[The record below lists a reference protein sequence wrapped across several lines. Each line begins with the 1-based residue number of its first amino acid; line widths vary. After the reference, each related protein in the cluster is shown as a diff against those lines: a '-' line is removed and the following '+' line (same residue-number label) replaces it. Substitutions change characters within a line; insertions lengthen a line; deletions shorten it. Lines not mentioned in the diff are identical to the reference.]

1 MKLSSVDLFRQ
12 IPKDLTQSTSQG
24 VVLSMLAYLL
34 LTTLLVMETTSFL
47 RGTVES
53 SVMMDSS
60 PDAPVPL
67 SLHMTVPALPCELLA
82 VSLWDQSSGQKLPL
96 VGDVHKTMVAGPQG
110 EKVLGTWDDSDP
122 QFANN
127 RAAVLGEG
135 AVAPR
140 AGLDEAE
147 LLTSGAFQHSLEAN
161 EWSFVNFHTPWCSW
175 CRKLSPTWEA
185 FALTVHEK
193 DIRVKVYKV
202 DCERE
207 ATLCRSQAI
216 GGYPTLRIYK
226 RAVPVLPEF
235 RGKRTVGDLL
245 QWMETVTKEHAHRGA
260 AELRALQKQEGCILV
275 ASLQVSRAPG
285 NLVITAQSAAHDVD
299 AAATNV
305 THFIHHLSFGT
316 PLQPSVRRRLPP
328 SILRHL
334 APMDDR
340 WFVSS
345 SAHQSH
351 DHYAKV
357 VSSHYRMGSS
367 SLWGGGDTTGYQMT
381 SASMRYGSAPKVPEV
396 RLAYDMS
403 PTAVLVTHGGRRWYE
418 FLTSV
423 VAIVGGAY
431 TVLGLVDSAIFSVRK
446 TVKERQGKLS

>member
-1 MKLSSVDLFRQ
+1 MKLSSVDMFRQ
-12 IPKDLTQSTSQG
+12 IPKDLTQSSTQG
-24 VVLSMLAYLL
+24 VVLSVLAYLL
-34 LTTLLVMETTSFL
+34 LTTLLMLETSSFL

-53 SVMMDSS
+53 SVMMDLS
-60 PDAPVPL
+60 PDVPIPL
-67 SLHMTVPALPCELLA
+67 SLHMTFPSLPCELLT
-82 VSLWDQSSGQKLPL
+82 VGLWDQSSGQKLPL
-96 VGDVHKTMVAGPQG
+96 VGDVHKTMVAGPRG

-122 QFANN
+122 HFANN
-127 RAAVLGEG
+127 RAAVEGEG
-135 AVAPR
+135 AVRPHP
-140 AGLDEAE
+140 GLDEAE
-147 LLTSGAFQHSLEAN
+147 HLSSKSFEGTLEGN
-161 EWSFVNFHTPWCSW
+161 DWSFINFHTPWCSW

-207 ATLCRSQAI
+207 ITLCRAQAI

-226 RAVPVLPEF
+226 KAVPMLPEF

-245 QWMETVTKEHAHRGA
+245 QWMETVTNEHAHRSA
-260 AELRALQKQEGCILV
+260 AELRALQKHEGCILV
-275 ASLQVSRAPG
+275 ASLKVSRAPG
-285 NLVITAQSAAHDVD
+285 NLVVTAESPAHDVD

-305 THFIHHLSFGT
+305 SHFVHHLSFGP
-316 PLQPSVRRRLPP
+316 PLLPSVRQRLP
-328 SILRHL
+328 STMLRHL
-334 APMDDR
+334 SPLNDR

-345 SAHQSH
+345 SAYQSH

-357 VSSHYRMGSS
+357 VSTHYRMGSS
-367 SLWGGGDTTGYQMT
+367 SLWGAGDVTGYQMT
-381 SASMRYGSAPKVPEV
+381 TTNMRYGSTPKVPEV

>member
-1 MKLSSVDLFRQ
+1 MKLSAVDLFRQ
-12 IPKDLTQSTSQG
+12 IPKDLTQSTTQG
-24 VVLSMLAYLL
+24 VVLSVVAYLL
-34 LTTLLVMETTSFL
+34 LTMLLVFETTAFL

-67 SLHMTVPALPCELLA
+67 SLHMTFPSLPCELLS
-82 VSLWDQSSGQKLPL
+82 VSLWDQSSGQRLP
-96 VGDVHKTMVAGPQG
+96 VEGDVHKTMVAGPRG

-122 QFANN
+122 HFANN

-135 AVAPR
+135 AVMPR
-140 AGLDEAE
+140 PGLDESE
-147 LLTSGAFQHSLEAN
+147 LLTSVAFEHALEGN

-207 ATLCRSQAI
+207 TTLCRSQAI

-235 RGKRTVGDLL
+235 RGKRTVEDLL
-245 QWMETVTKEHAHRGA
+245 QWMETVTKEHAHRSA
-260 AELRALQKQEGCILV
+260 AELRALQKHEGCILV

-285 NLVITAQSAAHDVD
+285 NLVITAKSPTHDVD
-299 AAATNV
+299 AATTNV
-305 THFIHHLSFGT
+305 THLVHHLSFGA
-316 PLQPSVRRRLPP
+316 PLRPSVRQRLPP
-328 SILRHL
+328 SMLRHL

-345 SAHQSH
+345 AAHQSH

-357 VSSHYRMGSS
+357 VSSHYQMGSS
-367 SLWGGGDTTGYQMT
+367 SLWGAGDVTGYQMT

-396 RLAYDMS
+396 RMAYDMS
-403 PTAVLVTHGGRRWYE
+403 PTAVLITHGGRRWYE